1 MSPNFRSFGKR
12 RPSRC
17 RRRQAFFICRLSGSR
32 FRQQRFGMTAGAAR
46 TSAACCRRWY
56 GATSRKTNFILKG
69 EDQHQL
75 MDKETQLSEAIE
87 AALDKKAQDAVV
99 LELGEICSFTDFFLI
114 CTGTSTRHNQSI
126 AEHIEETLKK
136 DGVRPLHIEGQVE
149 GEWILLDYVDFVVH
163 IFSARAR
170 EFYDLERLWR
180 AGKRRDAHE
189 LIGPRAL

>member
-1 MSPNFRSFGKR
+1 
-12 RPSRC
+12 
-17 RRRQAFFICRLSGSR
+17 
-32 FRQQRFGMTAGAAR
+32 
-46 TSAACCRRWY
+46 
-56 GATSRKTNFILKG
+56 
-69 EDQHQL
+69 

-99 LELGEICSFTDFFLI
+99 LELREICSFTDYFLI
-114 CTGTSTRHNQSI
+114 CSGTSTRHNQTI
-126 AEHIEETLKK
+126 AEHIE
-136 DGVRPLHIEGQVE
+136 GHSE

-189 LIGPRAL
+189 LIAQRAL